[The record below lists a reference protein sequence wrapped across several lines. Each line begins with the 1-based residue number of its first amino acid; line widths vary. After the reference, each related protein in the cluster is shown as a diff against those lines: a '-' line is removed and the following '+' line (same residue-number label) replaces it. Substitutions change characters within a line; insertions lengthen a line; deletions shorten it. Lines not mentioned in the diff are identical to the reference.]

1 MGTMICLALGKL
13 EVDWGKNNFFSDHGA
28 LFQPSDL
35 KQIPTYD
42 EDEEA
47 PEGEPLVL
55 MDQGFG
61 KPLRHVRDRLELM
74 GYTLRAVEH
83 HYERL
88 HRMHGMSDKP
98 IPFTTLRRA
107 LAKVDVTKVS
117 GNYSEDYDPGEFVRK
132 EILKRLALA
141 SERHSYYMAGSRPD
155 HWEVDLL
162 LENFGANGALRLLAE
177 NPANL
182 DLDVAWDFG
191 PLVDAGWAEREEFQP
206 GPTPD
211 QRFLIVTEG
220 SSDAKILQ
228 KALQLLRPHIADF
241 FRFVDMEEG
250 YPFAGT
256 GNLYRF
262 TQGLAGIGILNNTVL
277 LYDND
282 AEGVARWRDTQKLM
296 LPPNM
301 RPMKLPDL
309 KALKQ
314 VMTVGPSG
322 RKRANINQ
330 RAAAIECYLDLAQ
343 PGLPEPVVRWGPFNK
358 ASETYHGELEHKT
371 QYMKRF
377 LDLRAAE
384 PAYDFSK
391 IEAVLDAMVAE
402 CVAIAEH
409 NFIDSRSSRTEPW
422 K

>member
-1 MGTMICLALGKL
+1 MGTMICLALGRL

-28 LFQPSDL
+28 LFQATDL
-35 KQIPTYD
+35 KHVPSYCAN
-42 EDEEA
+42 EDW
-47 PEGEPLVL
+47 PEGDPIVE
-55 MDQGFG
+55 MDEGFG

-74 GYTLRAVEH
+74 GYTMRSVEH
-83 HYERL
+83 HYARL
-88 HRMHGMSDKP
+88 HRLHGMLDKP
-98 IPFTTLRRA
+98 IGFRTLRKA

-132 EILKRLALA
+132 EIMTRLALE
-141 SERHSYYMAGSRPD
+141 SERHHYYQGGLRPD
-155 HWEVDLL
+155 HWEIDLL

-177 NPANL
+177 NPVND
-182 DLDVAWDFG
+182 DLDVTWDFG
-191 PLVDAGWAEREEFQP
+191 PLVDSGWAPRDSFQP
-206 GPTPD
+206 GPAPE
-211 QRFLIVTEG
+211 QCFLIVTEG
-220 SSDAKILQ
+220 SSDAKILK

-241 FRFVDMEEG
+241 FHFVDMEEG

-262 TQGLAGIGILNNTVL
+262 TQGLASIGILNNTVL

-282 AEGVARWRDTQKLM
+282 AEGVAKWRDTLQLT

-301 RPMKLPDL
+301 RAMKLPDL
-309 KALKQ
+309 KAFNQ

-322 RKRANINQ
+322 RKRANINK
-330 RAAAIECYLDLAQ
+330 RAAAIECYLDLTQ

-358 ASETYHGELEHKT
+358 ASDAYHGELEHKG
-371 QYMKRF
+371 QYMKKF
-377 LDLRAAE
+377 LGLRSAGSH
-384 PAYDFSK
+384 YDFSK
-391 IEAVLDAMVAE
+391 IDKVLDALVAE

-409 NFIDSRSSRTEPW
+409 NFMTSREGGREPW

>member
-35 KQIPTYD
+35 KQIPAYD

-47 PEGEPLVL
+47 PEGEPMVI

-88 HRMHGMSDKP
+88 HGMSDKP

-107 LAKVDVTKVS
+107 LARVDVTKVS
-117 GNYSEDYDPGEFVRK
+117 GKHSDDYDPGEFVRK
-132 EILKRLALA
+132 EILQRLAMA
-141 SERHSYYMAGSRPD
+141 SERHHYYLTGSRPD
-155 HWEVDLL
+155 HWEIDLL

-182 DLDVAWDFG
+182 DLDVTWDFG

-256 GNLYRF
+256 GNLYKF
-262 TQGLAGIGILNNTVL
+262 TQGLVSIGVLNNTVL

-282 AEGVARWRDTQKLM
+282 AEGVAKWRDTQGLV

-301 RPMKLPDL
+301 RAVKLPDL
-309 KALKQ
+309 KELKR
-314 VMTVGPSG
+314 VVTVGPSG
-322 RKRANINQ
+322 RRHADING
-330 RAAAIECYLDLAQ
+330 RAAAIECYLDLTQA
-343 PGLPEPVVRWGPFNK
+343 GLPDPVVRWGPFNK
-358 ASETYHGELEHKT
+358 AAERYHGELEHKT
-371 QYMKRF
+371 QYMKAF
-377 LDLRAAE
+377 LNLRSAGAPYE
-384 PAYDFSK
+384 FAK
-391 IEAVLDAMVAE
+391 IEAVLNTLVAE
-402 CVAIAEH
+402 CVAISEH
-409 NFIDSRSSRTEPW
+409 NFMASRGSRTEPW
-422 K
+422 R

>member
-1 MGTMICLALGKL
+1 MGTMISLALGRL

-28 LFQPSDL
+28 LFQETDL
-35 KQIPTYD
+35 KPVPSYYAG
-42 EDEEA
+42 ENW
-47 PEGEPLVL
+47 PEGEPIVD
-55 MDQGFG
+55 MNEGFG
-61 KPLRHVRDRLELM
+61 KPLKYVRDRLELM
-74 GYTLRAVEH
+74 GYTVRAVEH
-83 HYERL
+83 HYARL

-98 IPFTTLRRA
+98 IPFNTLRKA
-107 LAKVDVTKVS
+107 LAKVDVTKVN
-117 GNYSEDYDPGEFVRK
+117 GNYSEDHDPGEFVRK
-132 EILKRLALA
+132 EILQRLALE
-141 SERHSYYMAGSRPD
+141 SERHDYYNKGLRPD

-177 NPANL
+177 NPVNHG
-182 DLDVAWDFG
+182 LDVTWGFT
-191 PLVDAGWAEREEFQP
+191 PLIESGWAERDAFQP
-206 GPTPD
+206 GPAPD

-228 KALQLLRPHIADF
+228 RALQLLRPHIADF

-282 AEGVARWRDTQKLM
+282 AEGVAKWRDTQKLT
-296 LPPNM
+296 LPANM

-377 LDLRAAE
+377 LDLRTAD
-384 PAYDFSK
+384 PGYDFSK
-391 IEAVLDAMVAE
+391 IESVLDAMVAE

-409 NFIDSRSSRTEPW
+409 NFIDSRASRTEPW